1 MVLKPKHIV
10 VSSQNTEKPHQSQSP
25 LRSQLHDDPTSVN
38 RKLASGNPSR
48 KTPDTQES
56 NGGQELAPN
65 HPAAKHKPASTQE
78 QADRLKN
85 LGTSTVNT
93 GLWTEAQEKLDDD
106 HLRQL
111 KQFIKI
117 GDGDLHRAAEERLN
131 TIRDSRLEIE
141 VNGKKHNVREGAKKV
156 LDTLCRFGPVIKAAT
171 AAEPHASLAWG
182 GISAFLPVS
191 HWQSM
196 FKDFC

>member
-1 MVLKPKHIV
+1 MVLKAERTV
-10 VSSQNTEKPHQSQSP
+10 VSSQSTEKPHQSSP
-25 LRSQLHDDPTSVN
+25 GSQLHGDSTSVN
-38 RKLASGNPSR
+38 RKLASGNPS
-48 KTPDTQES
+48 TEIPDNQEPNS
-56 NGGQELAPN
+56 GQELAPN
-65 HPAAKHKPASTQE
+65 HTPAAEEKPASTQE

-85 LGTSTVNT
+85 LGTSTINT

-111 KQFIKI
+111 KQFINN
-117 GDGDLHRAAEERLN
+117 GGGDLHRAVEERLE
-131 TIRDSRLEIE
+131 TIRGSRLEIE

-156 LDTLCRFGPVIKAAT
+156 LDTLCRFEPVIKAAT
-171 AAEPHASLAWG
+171 AAESHASLAWG

-191 HWQSM
+191 RWQSI